1 MMESREHTAL
11 KAYLEFYFTNSV
23 KDLVKR
29 GLKNLAY
36 LFLPEETIERPR
48 GRQNKTIGFEAS
60 KTGSTLKMVFWV
72 VVSIILSLAIGQLK

>member
-1 MMESREHTAL
+1 MESREHAAL
-11 KAYLEFYFTNSV
+11 KAYLEFDFTNSI

-48 GRQNKTIGFEAS
+48 GRKNEAIGFEAS
-60 KTGSTLKMVFWV
+60 KTGSILKMVFWV
-72 VVSIILSLAIGQLK
+72 VMSITLSLAIGQLK